1 MIARRS
7 LSNAIPGEGLGLVV
21 AITSNPASGAATLL
35 ERVGEPSLTSV
46 DVFTMA
52 LPHRT
57 SILAVDARSEA
68 SFLAGWSVLT
78 GGTRRDTQPALVG
91 ASR

>member
-1 MIARRS
+1 
-7 LSNAIPGEGLGLVV
+7 VV
-21 AITSNPASGAATLL
+21 AITTDPDAGMAGIL

-52 LPHRT
+52 MPRRT

-68 SFLAGWSVLT
+68 SFLAGWGALT
-78 GGTRRDTQPALVG
+78 GARESNRSRRLAG
-91 ASR
+91 MAR